1 MSVVKGEGQF
11 IGSGMSALFL
21 YETLE
26 SAADR
31 GYGVI
36 IQPVG
41 PEQSRGFNLY
51 QVTPSKALAYNA
63 MYEALKG
70 ILLVA
75 QPADSNSTMVFE
87 KEYHGGFIVLGNRLE
102 DAVKALNKVAG
113 IKDK

>member
-63 MYEALKG
+63 MYEALKELLKELNGFMDGEECDHDVG
-70 ILLVA
+70 ICYC
-75 QPADSNSTMVFE
+75 DT
-87 KEYHGGFIVLGNRLE
+87 
-102 DAVKALNKVAG
+102 KANI
-113 IKDK
+113 IKAEQALTQAEGK